1 LGPEWGVGP
10 PGRMGRGLGLTSELG
25 KNGSALGRPLERGG
39 RADPKE
45 VGVGRGLL
53 LIEAMTL

>member
-1 LGPEWGVGP
+1 MGP